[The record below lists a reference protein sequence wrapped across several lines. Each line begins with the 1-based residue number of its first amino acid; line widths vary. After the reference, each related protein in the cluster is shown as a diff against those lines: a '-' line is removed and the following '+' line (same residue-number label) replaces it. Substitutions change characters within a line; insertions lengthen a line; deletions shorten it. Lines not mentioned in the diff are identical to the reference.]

1 MVGSSNKTY
10 VQDREFS
17 LEFLRHFEQSLDY
30 TGINFRPLLRLLL
43 FFWLSFS
50 IGPNDISLDLLI
62 GAVAAQPAILAFHIP
77 QWPSTTGYHKAHVL
91 KGVPSIPVGIVW
103 PSSLSPREE
112 GVQLPIPSN
121 KSQRAT
127 QKVTAPL
134 P

>member
-17 LEFLRHFEQSLDY
+17 LEFLCHFEQSLDY
-30 TGINFRPLLRLLL
+30 TGINFRPLLLLL
-43 FFWLSFS
+43 FFWFSFS
-50 IGPNDISLDLLI
+50 IGPNNTSLDLLI
-62 GAVAAQPAILAFHIP
+62 GAVAAQPALLAFHIP
-77 QWPSTTGYHKAHVL
+77 QSPSTTGYHKAHVL
-91 KGVPSIPVGIVW
+91 KGVPPIPVGIVR
-103 PSSLSPREE
+103 PSSLSPEEE

-127 QKVTAPL
+127 QKVTTPL

>member
-77 QWPSTTGYHKAHVL
+77 QWPA
-91 KGVPSIPVGIVW
+91 P
-103 PSSLSPREE
+103 
-112 GVQLPIPSN
+112 
-121 KSQRAT
+121 RAT
-127 QKVTAPL
+127 TRHTF
-134 P
+134 